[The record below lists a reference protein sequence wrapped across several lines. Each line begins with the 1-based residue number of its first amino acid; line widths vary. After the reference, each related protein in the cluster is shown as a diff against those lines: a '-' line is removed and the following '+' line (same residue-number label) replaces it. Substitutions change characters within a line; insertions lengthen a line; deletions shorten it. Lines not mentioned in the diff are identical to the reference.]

1 MITHCGSVWGS
12 TSSSYLYVILTN
24 DFAYIGETGNLP
36 TARWGMHLSK
46 SSSSFKEK
54 LLKKHEDLGLPPFNG
69 EFLYVGLFCEDI
81 DRENENMRKFARLA
95 LENAI
100 HQEFLLRQNSFWPP
114 KELLSTSSKRSSR
127 ITFNFDVP
135 AFAKAAVSK
144 MVIEYSRYITMVSRT
159 GLRHEQYGF
168 VSNIGDRASYV
179 VPLGNTPVKP
189 LINVQVVLS
198 IRSNVP
204 ITKCTY
210 SGMNLMQMEISP
222 VIVEWSR

>member
-46 SSSSFKEK
+46 TKSSFKEK
-54 LLKKHEDLGLPPFNG
+54 LSKKHEALGLPPFNG

-95 LENAI
+95 LEDAI
-100 HQEFLLRQNSFWPP
+100 HQEFVLRQNSFWPP
-114 KELLSTSSKRSSR
+114 KELLSTSTKKSSSR

-135 AFAKAAVSK
+135 SFAKAAVAK
-144 MVIEYSRYITMVSRT
+144 MANEYSRYITIISRS
-159 GLRHEQYGF
+159 GQQHEQYGF
-168 VSNIGDRASYV
+168 ISNMGDRANYA
-179 VPLGNTPVKP
+179 VPICSTPLQPKV
-189 LINVQVVLS
+189 NFQVVLGYS
-198 IRSNVP
+198 SSVP
-204 ITKCTY
+204 AINCSY
-210 SGMNLMQMEISP
+210 GRMNLP
-222 VIVEWSR
+222 

>member
-46 SSSSFKEK
+46 SNSSFKEK
-54 LLKKHEDLGLPPFNG
+54 LSKKHESLGLPPFNG

-81 DRENENMRKFARLA
+81 DKENESKRKFARLA

-114 KELLSTSSKRSSR
+114 KELLSTSTRGSSR
-127 ITFNFDVP
+127 ITFDFDVS
-135 AFAKAAVSK
+135 AFAKEAVAK
-144 MVIEYSRYITMVSRT
+144 MVSEYSRYITLVSRS

-168 VSNIGDRASYV
+168 ISNIGESASYA
-179 VPLGNTPVKP
+179 VPVANTPPKRG
-189 LINVQVVLS
+189 INVLIELTIS
-198 IRSNVP
+198 STVP
-204 ITKCTY
+204 PIHCSY
-210 SGMNLMQMEISP
+210 SKMDTL
-222 VIVEWSR
+222 